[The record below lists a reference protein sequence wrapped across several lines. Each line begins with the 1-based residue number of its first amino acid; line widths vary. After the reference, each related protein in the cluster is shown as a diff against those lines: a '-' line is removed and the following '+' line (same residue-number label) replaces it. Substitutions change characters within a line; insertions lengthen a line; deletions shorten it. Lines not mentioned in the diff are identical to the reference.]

1 MLSPSD
7 VWDEREKY
15 LIEIIEM
22 LKEDYNKAAKPYL
35 DELVRLRN
43 AQPKKIFVSIEQMEK
58 LGLILDK
65 KRWD

>member
-1 MLSPSD
+1 MPLPSG

-22 LKEDYNKAAKPYL
+22 LKEDYNKAAKPSL

-65 KRWD
+65 S